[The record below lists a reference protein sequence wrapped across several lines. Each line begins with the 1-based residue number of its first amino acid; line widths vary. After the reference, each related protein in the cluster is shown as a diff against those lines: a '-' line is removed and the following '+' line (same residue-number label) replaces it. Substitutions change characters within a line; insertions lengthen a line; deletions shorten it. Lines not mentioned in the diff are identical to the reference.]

1 MLSFRHVLL
10 IAASVAALRA
20 EVIRVEVA
28 KREAFAN
35 AAQPYE
41 KLTGR
46 FFGEIDPKHPG
57 NAIITDIELAPR
69 NAKGMVEYSAT
80 FTILKPVDMA
90 KASGVLAYNVPN
102 RGRGTI
108 DAGNYWA
115 DFRAQGH
122 VLVQSG
128 WQADIRPAAGVETL
142 TVPAALLIVP
152 LPLPMI
158 IWGLL
163 NVAADPS
170 WTVPPLMFSA
180 PLPKTPTSSIG
191 MLLLYSVCCVVS
203 EALVMCVWP
212 R

>member
-20 EVIRVEVA
+20 EVVRVEVA

-80 FTILKPVDMA
+80 FTILQPADMS

-108 DAGNYWA
+108 EGANYWA

-128 WQADIRPAAGVETL
+128 WQADIAPGAGVETL
-142 TVPAALLIVP
+142 TVP
-152 LPLPMI
+152 
-158 IWGLL
+158 
-163 NVAADPS
+163 VARNA
-170 WTVPPLMFSA
+170 VVGVGA
-180 PLPKTPTSSIG
+180 P
-191 MLLLYSVCCVVS
+191 
-203 EALVMCVWP
+203 
-212 R
+212 